1 MEIQAELAR
10 LEVKA
15 TNTLATAIALNPP
28 KALMAVI
35 APNAVGGWTG
45 PKLRDPTDGGG
56 APCPPTTTTTTNVH
70 SMRQE
75 DSQQPDITTTEG
87 ASHTATFTY
96 DTPNSHHFRDATR
109 NHPKAN

>member
-1 MEIQAELAR
+1 METQTELAR

-15 TNTLATAIALNPP
+15 SNALATSIALNPP

-56 APCPPTTTTTTNVH
+56 APH
-70 SMRQE
+70 
-75 DSQQPDITTTEG
+75 PDITTTEG
-87 ASHTATFTY
+87 ASHTDTFTT
-96 DTPNSHHFRDATR
+96 DTANSHHFRDATR
-109 NHPKAN
+109 NHPKATI